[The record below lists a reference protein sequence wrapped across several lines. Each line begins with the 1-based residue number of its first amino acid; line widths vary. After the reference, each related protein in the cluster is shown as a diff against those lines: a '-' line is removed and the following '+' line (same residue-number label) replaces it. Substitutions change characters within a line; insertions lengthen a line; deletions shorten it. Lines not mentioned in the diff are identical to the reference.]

1 MSSPANSSCGYGLP
15 HAAPCLARARHRVEA
30 PAWPAAIVPDVNV
43 GAFLAS
49 FFASAVEAIEMV
61 AIVIGVGVTRG
72 WRSSLLGAGA
82 GFIVLLAVSIGFGTA
97 LTAIPIDDLRLVIG
111 ALLLIF
117 GLQWLAK
124 GIRRVA
130 AQGFAGYHE
139 EDVPPGHEHDGIDWT
154 SFVITFKGV
163 LLEGL
168 EIAFIV
174 ISFGATSNSLT
185 PAAIGGASAL
195 LLLTIVGAASHRAIT
210 RIPRSVLI
218 LVVGVMLSSFGS
230 FWGVEGLKVEW
241 PGGDGAIPAL
251 VALYSVFALAM
262 IAVRRRAVAGL
273 VQT

>member
-1 MSSPANSSCGYGLP
+1 V
-15 HAAPCLARARHRVEA
+15 H
-30 PAWPAAIVPDVNV
+30 V
-43 GAFLAS
+43 GAFAAS

-97 LTAIPIDDLRLVIG
+97 LTAIPISDLRLVVG

-130 AQGFAGYHE
+130 AQGLAGYHE
-139 EDVPPGHEHDGIDWT
+139 DQIDAADVPLEGIDWT

-185 PAAIGGASAL
+185 TAAIGGGSAL
-195 LLLTIVGAASHRAIT
+195 ALLTVAGAASHRAIT

-218 LVVGVMLSSFGS
+218 LVVGVMLTSFGS

-241 PGGDGAIPAL
+241 PGGEAAIPAL
-251 VALYSVFALAM
+251 VGLYTALALFM
-262 IAVRRRAVAGL
+262 IAVRRRVVPGL
-273 VQT
+273 AQT